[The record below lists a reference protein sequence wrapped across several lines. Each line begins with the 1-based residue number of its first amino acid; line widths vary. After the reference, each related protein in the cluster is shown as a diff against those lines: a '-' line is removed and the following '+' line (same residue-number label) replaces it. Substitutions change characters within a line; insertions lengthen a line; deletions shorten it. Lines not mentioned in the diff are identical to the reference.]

1 MPDDA
6 STPKPRRPR
15 PSRAAAKPRTLGKT
29 GRGNPYIWWRPGRVD
44 ADGVD
49 RTGRWWIVH
58 KGKQVRSTGCGHGK
72 DAERQALE
80 ALDEY
85 TATLAVVAPDA
96 SGPRKNRPA
105 CDVLVAE
112 VLDRYLSAKKGRTD
126 PVTGEVKG
134 GVARHHELAQ
144 RVETLLEWWGERSL
158 EDVDSVSCA
167 AYVDSRVGSAWKA
180 HARAGLDRDGNARA
194 DGAGPVRR
202 GHSRPAKPRTVSE
215 GGARRELE
223 DLRAAVNL
231 ALTDGL
237 TREVVKVT
245 LPAKSEARDRW
256 LTKPEAARLLLAA
269 WRKRETQTVHRGERK
284 GEQVKGRR
292 VGKHLARHILVGL
305 RTGTRSGPV
314 CGASFIPEV
323 GRPWMEL
330 RIEDGKR
337 VALFHRKALGAAA
350 KKNKRQP
357 TVRMPDSLVAHLWR
371 WHHVLGQRYV
381 VEWNGKP
388 VGSTK
393 RAFAN
398 LVHELGL
405 GDDVV
410 RHSLRHTAV
419 TWGMQEG
426 VDIWELAGYVG
437 MSVEMIERRYGHHA
451 SDHMEGARAA
461 LGGRGRKR
469 AA

>member
-6 STPKPRRPR
+6 PKPRRPR

-29 GRGNPYIWWRPGRVD
+29 GRGNPYLMWRPGRTD
-44 ADGVD
+44 ADGVVRD
-49 RTGRWWIVH
+49 GRWWIVH
-58 KGKQVRSTGCGHGK
+58 KGRQVRSTSRGHGK

-85 TATLAVVAPDA
+85 TASLAVVAPDA
-96 SGPRKNRPA
+96 SGPRKNRA
-105 CDVLVAE
+105 AADVMIAE
-112 VLDRYLSAKKGRTD
+112 VLDRYLAAKSGKI
-126 PVTGEVKG
+126 
-134 GVARHHELAQ
+134 ARHDELAQ
-144 RVETLLEWWGERSL
+144 RVLTLLEWWGERSL

-167 AYVDSRVGSAWKA
+167 AYVDSRVGTAWKA
-180 HARAGLDRDGNARA
+180 HARAGLDRDGNERA

-202 GHSRPAKPRTVSE
+202 GHSRPAKARIVTE

-223 DLRAAVNL
+223 DLHAAINV
-231 ALTDGL
+231 AIEDGL
-237 TREVVKVT
+237 TREMVKVT

-256 LTKPEAARLLLAA
+256 LTKAEAARLVRAA
-269 WRKRETQTVHRGERK
+269 WRKREIQTIHRGERK
-284 GEQVKGRR
+284 GERIEGRR
-292 VGKHLARHILVGL
+292 VGRHLARYLLVAL
-305 RTGTRSGPV
+305 RTGTRSGPI
-314 CGASFIPEV
+314 CAASFIPEV

-330 RIEDGKR
+330 RVEDGKR

-357 TVRMPDSLVAHLWR
+357 TVRMPDALTAHLWR

-381 VEWNGKP
+381 VEWNGLP

-393 RAFAN
+393 RSFAN

-405 GDDVV
+405 GEDVV

-419 TWGMQEG
+419 TWGVQAG
-426 VDIWELAGYVG
+426 TDLWELSGYVG
-437 MSVEMIERRYGHHA
+437 MTVEMIERRYGHHA
-451 SDHMEGARAA
+451 TDHMEEARAA
-461 LGGRGRKR
+461 MGGRRRKR

>member
-1 MPDDA
+1 MPPA
-6 STPKPRRPR
+6 PRPR
-15 PSRAAAKPRTLGKT
+15 KSRSAAKHRTLGKT
-29 GRGNPYIWWRPGRVD
+29 GRGQPYLWWRPRRVD
-44 ADGVD
+44 ADGID
-49 RTGRWWIVH
+49 RSGVWWIIH
-58 KGKQVRSTGCGHGK
+58 KSKQVRSTGCGFGP
-72 DAERQALE
+72 DEERQALR
-80 ALDEY
+80 ALDDY
-85 TATLAVVAPDA
+85 TASLAVVAPEA
-96 SGPRKNRPA
+96 NGSRKNRSA
-105 CDVLVAE
+105 SDVLVAE
-112 VLDRYLSAKKGRTD
+112 VLDRYLSVKKGRLD
-126 PVTGEVKG
+126 PKTGEVKG

-144 RVETLLEWWGERSL
+144 RVETLLEWWGERTL

-167 AYVDSRVGSAWKA
+167 AYVDARVGSPWKA

-202 GHSRPAKPRTVSE
+202 GHSRPAKARTVSE

-256 LTKPEAARLLLAA
+256 LTKAEAARLVRAA
-269 WRKRETQTVHRGERK
+269 WRKREVQTVHRGERK
-284 GEQVKGRR
+284 GERIEGRR
-292 VGKHLARHILVGL
+292 VGRHLARYLLVAL
-305 RTGTRSGPV
+305 RTGTRSGPI
-314 CGASFIPEV
+314 CAASFLPEV

-330 RIEDGKR
+330 REEDGKR

-357 TVRMPDSLVAHLWR
+357 TVRMPDALVAHLWR
-371 WHHVLGQRYV
+371 WHHKLGQRYV

-405 GDDVV
+405 GEDVV

-419 TWGMQEG
+419 TWGVQAG
-426 VDIWELAGYVG
+426 TDLWELSGYVG
-437 MSVEMIERRYGHHA
+437 MTVEMIERRYGHHA
-451 SDHMEGARAA
+451 TDHMEDARAA
-461 LGGRGRKR
+461 LGGRRRKR